1 VHQKSADERETGVTN
16 TLEHVS
22 QPGLAVPAEP
32 RRPRLPAW
40 AGQALVWAVVI
51 GLVAGPLVP
60 LIYSSVR
67 SKPIYLPGGVFTF
80 AAYRTLFADPAYWTA
95 VRNTLVFA
103 VAATALAVA
112 GGTALAI
119 ACNRTNMPGR
129 RVYGLLVLAPV
140 VIPPMGLIVGWLA
153 VYGQSGYLT
162 QVFSVNLHLGAWN
175 LSSIPGMA
183 VLGAVVTLP
192 VAYLTVQSSLAGTD
206 SVLEDAARSAGAG
219 PFRAIARVTVPMLR
233 PAVLNS
239 AVLIFALSLEILGIP
254 LFVGAPSNIDFYAS
268 YLYNTWN
275 NSPTPDPP
283 VVSAGAV
290 LLLVAVSLLLVVRAR
305 LSGAQQR
312 FAAGG
317 QGGGPARPLDLG
329 RWRWPAAVALGAF
342 IAVTSAVPLLGLVLM
357 SFVRALTTLDAP
369 WHEFTAYNWTT
380 VATDPVL
387 RRSFLDS
394 LLIAGAGGA
403 ATVALVA
410 VATLIAHRSRFPLRP
425 ALAPA
430 LIYPRAVPGIIL
442 GIGFFW
448 TYLMFTP
455 GSLVRNNLWGE
466 AIALCVRNLTL
477 AYVVIYPSLA
487 RISAQLDRAARV
499 SGAGWWTIA
508 RRVLLPILRPALLA
522 AFVLMFI
529 TLLSDYDPVVFLQKP
544 GTELLGVTMLQYWAR
559 GVVGPVA
566 ALAVVQ
572 VVIVGLVLLLG
583 ARVLRKV
590 RHA

>member
-1 VHQKSADERETGVTN
+1 MTS
-16 TLEHVS
+16 TLEHAGR
-22 QPGLAVPAEP
+22 PGPEIPAEP
-32 RRPRLPAW
+32 RQPRLPAW
-40 AGQALVWAVVI
+40 AGQALVWLLVI

-60 LIYSSVR
+60 LAYSSLR
-67 SKPIYLPGGVFTF
+67 SKPIYLPGGVFTVS
-80 AAYRTLFADPAYWTA
+80 AYRTLFADPAYWAA
-95 VRNTLVFA
+95 VRNTLLFA
-103 VAATALAVA
+103 VTATALAVA

-129 RVYGLLVLAPV
+129 RGYGLLLMAPI

-162 QVFSVNLHLGAWN
+162 QVVSVNLHLPVWN
-175 LSSIPGMA
+175 LSSIAGIA

-192 VAYLTVQSSLAGTD
+192 IAYLTAQASLAGTD
-206 SVLEDAARSAGAG
+206 SLLEDAARSAGAG
-219 PFRAIARVTVPMLR
+219 PFRVIAQITVPMLR
-233 PAVLNS
+233 PAILNS
-239 AVLIFALSLEILGIP
+239 GILIFALCLENLGLP

-275 NSPTPDPP
+275 NSLTPDPP
-283 VVSAGAV
+283 TVSAGAV
-290 LLLVAVSLLLVVRAR
+290 LLLIVVSLLLLARAR
-305 LSGAQQR
+305 LSGTQQR
-312 FAAGG
+312 FIAAGTR
-317 QGGGPARPLDLG
+317 GGGIARPIDLG
-329 RWRWPAAVALGAF
+329 RWRWPAAALLGAF
-342 IAVTSAVPLLGLVLM
+342 IAVTCVIPLLGLILM
-357 SFVRALTTLDAP
+357 SCVRALTTLDAP
-369 WHEFTAYNWTT
+369 WHLFTGYNWTT
-380 VATDPVL
+380 VATDPIL
-387 RRSFLDS
+387 RRSVIHS
-394 LLIAGAGGA
+394 LLIAGAGAA

-410 VATLIAHRSRFPLRP
+410 VATLIAHRSRFPLRG

-442 GIGFFW
+442 GVGFFW
-448 TYLMFTP
+448 AYLMFAP
-455 GSLVRNNLWGE
+455 GALVRNNLWGE

-487 RISAQLDRAARV
+487 GISAEYDRAARV
-499 SGAGWWTIA
+499 GGAGWWTIA

-522 AFVLMFI
+522 AFVMMFI

-572 VVIVGLVLLLG
+572 VVIVGVALLLG
-583 ARVLRKV
+583 ARVLRRV